1 MTASSGLGFSGAR
14 THRLSATERL
24 FRLLLRQWV
33 DAASETLDFVVWK
46 RIARAG
52 RLGIVHHAHAPT
64 ESVSRSRSRPLRLAA
79 QQLVQFDVDEAASS
93 PRSSLLWRVGALF
106 LMYSLFETQP
116 TTAAPRRRT
125 KVRLCKKTGAAL
137 LRLRADLGALPTPE
151 AHAALLVLDRMAR
164 GRCFSFGVE
173 ARRSRADG

>member
-1 MTASSGLGFSGAR
+1 MTASSGRGFSGAR
-14 THRLSATERL
+14 THRPSATERL

-52 RLGIVHHAHAPT
+52 RLGIVHHAHAT
-64 ESVSRSRSRPLRLAA
+64 TQSLSRSRSRPLRLAA
-79 QQLVQFDVDEAASS
+79 LQLVQFDEATASQ
-93 PRSSLLWRVGALF
+93 RSSLLWRVGALF

-116 TTAAPRRRT
+116 TNANPRRRT
-125 KVRLCKKTGAAL
+125 KIRLCKKTGAAL

-151 AHAALLVLDRMAR
+151 AHDALLVLDRMAR